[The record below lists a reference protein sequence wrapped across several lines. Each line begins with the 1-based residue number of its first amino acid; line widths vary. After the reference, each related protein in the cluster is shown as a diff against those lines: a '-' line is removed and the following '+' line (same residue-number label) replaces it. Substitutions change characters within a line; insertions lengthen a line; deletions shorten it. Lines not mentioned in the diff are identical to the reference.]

1 MAAENGSMEELL
13 KQILQ
18 VQMQMVAA
26 QVAQIGLLQAIAT
39 NLAMVAE
46 GDGGP
51 ENVSSVNLRDA
62 LKGLEAAS
70 FFLARR

>member
-1 MAAENGSMEELL
+1 MEEVL
-13 KQILQ
+13 KQILN
-18 VQMQMVAA
+18 VQKQMLAA

-39 NLAMVAE
+39 NIAMQTE

-51 ENVSSVNLRDA
+51 EAVSSVNLKNA

-70 FFLARR
+70 FQLARG

>member
-1 MAAENGSMEELL
+1 MAEDRSMEEIL
-13 KQILQ
+13 KQILN

-39 NLAMVAE
+39 NMAILAE

-51 ENVSSVNLRDA
+51 ENVGSVNLKDA

-70 FFLARR
+70 FYLARR

>member
-1 MAAENGSMEELL
+1 MAAEENSMEEIL
-13 KQILQ
+13 KQMVN

-39 NLAMVAE
+39 NVAMLAE

-51 ENVSSVNLRDA
+51 ETVGSVNLKDA

-70 FFLARR
+70 FYLARR